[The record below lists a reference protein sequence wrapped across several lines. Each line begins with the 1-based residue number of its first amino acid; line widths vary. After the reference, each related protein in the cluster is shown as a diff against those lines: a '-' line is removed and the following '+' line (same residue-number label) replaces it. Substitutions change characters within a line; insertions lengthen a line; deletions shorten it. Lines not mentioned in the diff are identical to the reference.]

1 MFLRVSIY
9 LNALVFLA
17 LIPYLEV
24 SQTHVFNPDWPGH
37 ARLHEVWQL
46 ITNGLLSII
55 AVVLAGRPRR
65 SVLAGAVALSINA
78 GFLGALASSG
88 SYGGSM
94 MHSDGTELLVAGVN
108 PASAIIGALS
118 LAIFAGMLLA
128 RKVNCDRGMVE
139 PN

>member
-1 MFLRVSIY
+1 
-9 LNALVFLA
+9 
-17 LIPYLEV
+17 
-24 SQTHVFNPDWPGH
+24 
-37 ARLHEVWQL
+37 
-46 ITNGLLSII
+46 
-55 AVVLAGRPRR
+55 
-65 SVLAGAVALSINA
+65 
-78 GFLGALASSG
+78 
-88 SYGGSM
+88 M